1 MIDRF
6 EGRESVWV
14 VIGDVIE
21 RNEMDNRRWGRR
33 VGVLRTDM
41 SYVQVEL

>member
-21 RNEMDNRRWGRR
+21 RNEMDNRRWWGGGD
-33 VGVLRTDM
+33 V
-41 SYVQVEL
+41 